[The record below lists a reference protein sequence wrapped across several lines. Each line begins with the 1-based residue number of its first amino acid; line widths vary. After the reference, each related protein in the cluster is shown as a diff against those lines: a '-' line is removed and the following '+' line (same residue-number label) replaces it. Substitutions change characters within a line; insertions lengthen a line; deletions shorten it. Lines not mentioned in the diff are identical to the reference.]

1 MSEIRLFINDK
12 EVLCKKGERL
22 IDVAQR
28 EGEYI
33 PRFCYHPS
41 LSVVASCR
49 MCLVEIEGCLKS
61 QTACSTIVSD
71 GMVVKTQSKKVL
83 EDQKAIM
90 QFLLVNHPLHCPICD
105 QGGECDLQDTAM
117 GYGLGVS
124 EMPMPKRM
132 VKDEDLGPLVATD
145 MSLCIHCTRCVRFG
159 HEVAGIPDLGM
170 IGRGDSSEIGTY
182 LSKGLR
188 SELSGNMIDICP
200 VGALTSKPFKFNGR
214 SWGFKQHAA
223 ISVHDCLGSH
233 LYYHTVA
240 KGYDHLSDVMRVVPK
255 SNIAI
260 NDIWL
265 SDRDR
270 FSYQGI
276 QSEHRLMKPKIKKKN
291 KWVDISWEEALSHVV
306 EKLQDVKKDKS
317 GLWLSSQATM
327 EEGYLAQ
334 QLMRKLRIYNIDYRV
349 TEYTKNEEIFLKPS
363 SVNLHDF
370 SQYNTIVLLG
380 CNIRYEQSLMAYHI
394 KEAVSQGSEVLSLGA
409 IHHDYHFKHECIL
422 TSPQQLASR
431 LFSMV
436 LPVKEGGHALL
447 DKSKIL
453 FIMGEEA
460 LTHPLA
466 YDMKHIVHNFCKKK
480 HQYIHLTKGP
490 NALGLKVVGCLPNQG
505 PFGHVTKT
513 GLDYQNMLN
522 ERMEMVFLH
531 QIDPMYD
538 LSDADKAF
546 EMLSQAFVVSL
557 TSYDTP
563 GIRAAADIMLPLAL
577 PVETSGRYIN
587 YMGLCQSFKAAIR
600 PYGEGMMGWSIYDV
614 IASLMDIR
622 LDKPKDLGS
631 YLEVEYKGMEW
642 SIDLPKPNK
651 PQDIECRWMKIG
663 LSSWVRVDAQVRH
676 AKALNEAYPRDNNI
690 WVHPQTL
697 ETISLEVQ
705 PSDKVAMHTLLVEKL
720 GKQYE
725 KMEDC

>member
-1 MSEIRLFINDK
+1 MTEIKLFINDK

-49 MCLVEIEGCLKS
+49 MCLVEVEGCHKS
-61 QTACSTIVSD
+61 QTACSTIVSE

-117 GYGLGVS
+117 GYGLGYAEV
-124 EMPMPKRM
+124 PMPKRM

-159 HEVAGIPDLGM
+159 HEIAGIPDMGM
-170 IGRGDSSEIGTY
+170 TGRGDSSEIGTY

-188 SELSGNMIDICP
+188 SELSGNMIDLCP

-214 SWGFKQHAA
+214 SWGFQQHAG
-223 ISVHDCLGSH
+223 ISIHDCLGSH
-233 LYYHTVA
+233 LYYHTLA

-255 SNIAI
+255 SNPDI

-276 QSEHRLMKPKIKKKN
+276 QSEHRLMTPKIKKGK
-291 KWVDISWEEALSHVV
+291 KWLDISWSDALSYIV
-306 EKLQDVKKDKS
+306 EKLPVVNKDKS
-317 GLWLSSQATM
+317 GLWVSSQATM
-327 EEGYLAQ
+327 EEGFLAQ
-334 QLMRKLRIYNIDYRV
+334 QLIRKLGIKNIDYRV
-349 TEYTKNEEIFLKPS
+349 TEYTGQEEVFLQPS
-363 SVNLHDF
+363 TVNVHDF
-370 SQYNTIVLLG
+370 SKYNTIVLLG

-394 KEAVSQGSEVLSLGA
+394 KEAVSQGTEVLSIGA
-409 IHHDYHFKHECIL
+409 IQHDYHFKHECVL
-422 TSPQQLASR
+422 VSPQQLASR
-431 LFSMV
+431 VFSLL
-436 LPVKEGGHALL
+436 LPVSEGGHALL
-447 DKSKIL
+447 EKDKVL
-453 FIMGEEA
+453 FILGEEA

-466 YDMKHIVHNFCKKK
+466 HEMKHIVYQFCNQE
-480 HQYIHLTKGP
+480 HQYICLTKGP
-490 NALGLKVVGCLPNQG
+490 NALGLKAVGCLPSKG
-505 PFGHVTKT
+505 PFGHMVDP
-513 GLDYQNMLN
+513 GLDYQSML
-522 ERMEMVFLH
+522 EGKMEMMWLH
-531 QIDPMYD
+531 QLDPMYD
-538 LSDADKAF
+538 LSDADKAL
-546 EMLSQAFVVSL
+546 EMLSQAFVISV

-563 GIRAAADIMLPLAL
+563 GIRAVADIMLPLAL
-577 PVETSGRYIN
+577 PVETPGRYIN
-587 YMGLCQSFKAAIR
+587 YMGVCQSFEAAIR
-600 PYGEGMMGWSIYDV
+600 PYGEAKMGWSIYEV
-614 IASLMDIR
+614 VASLLNVEMD
-622 LDKPKDLGS
+622 KHEDLGG
-631 YLEVEYKGMEW
+631 YLEHQYQAMDWNINV
-642 SIDLPKPNK
+642 PKPNK
-651 PQDIECRWMKIG
+651 PKDIECTWMKVG

-676 AKALNEAYPRDNNI
+676 AKALNEAYPRDSRI
-690 WVHPQTL
+690 WAHPQAL
-697 ETISLEVQ
+697 ETLDFELNS
-705 PSDKVAMHTLLVEKL
+705 SDKIAMHTLVEEKL

-725 KMEDC
+725 QMEDC